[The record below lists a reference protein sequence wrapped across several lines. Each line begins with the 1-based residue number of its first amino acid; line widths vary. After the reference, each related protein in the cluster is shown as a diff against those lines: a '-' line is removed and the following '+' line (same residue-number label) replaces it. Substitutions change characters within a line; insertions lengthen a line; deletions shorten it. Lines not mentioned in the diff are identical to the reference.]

1 MTQRLQY
8 RFNPGRVGIRRR
20 FLRRE
25 AIVLNCNFDVL
36 IMVEN
41 VINRYEVGSIGNR
54 SLLPKG

>member
-8 RFNPGRVGIRRR
+8 RFNPGRVRRR